1 MVCSRINSFS
11 WTKGLV
17 GSFHKVKWLPKKKKK
32 LTGDKVERGAGNDL
46 LDSFS
51 LVEMIL
57 PHDDGGNTAKH
68 FPASALCL

>member
-1 MVCSRINSFS
+1 MI
-11 WTKGLV
+11 T
-17 GSFHKVKWLPKKKKK
+17 KKKKN
-32 LTGDKVERGAGNDL
+32 LTGDKVQRGAGNDL
-46 LDSFS
+46 SDSFS